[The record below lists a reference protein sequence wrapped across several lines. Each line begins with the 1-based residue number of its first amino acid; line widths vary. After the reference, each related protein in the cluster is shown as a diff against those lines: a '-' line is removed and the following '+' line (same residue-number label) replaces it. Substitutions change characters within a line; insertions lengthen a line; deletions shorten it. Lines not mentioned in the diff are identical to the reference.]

1 MRTIHLHTLALSF
14 VLLCGPGN
22 SLCHAVSYRVTL
34 HTTPLAN
41 HTRLLATRP
50 TPPAPFSLASQFDD
64 GLGLVNNAVPLS
76 HLNFG
81 SGGGPLGSP
90 FTSPGA
96 SGSLAGI
103 VTLTDRSP
111 FLTKFHHEFTPRA
124 TGPLGFLPGSTV
136 GNNFSSF
143 TDRSLFLTNF
153 RHVFTPR
160 ATGPLG
166 FLPGSTVGNNL
177 NPLTPDESS
186 FGIGDSVDTGTPP
199 PPILISG
206 AGLPLG
212 CPTCPTLNLGPPAV
226 DFAATPEP
234 GSWVLMLSGLLICI
248 AVPRRRIGGG
258 FRSP

>member
-22 SLCHAVSYRVTL
+22 SLCHAVSYHVTL
-34 HTTPLAN
+34 DTTPLAN

-111 FLTKFHHEFTPRA
+111 FLTKFH
-124 TGPLGFLPGSTV
+124 
-136 GNNFSSF
+136 
-143 TDRSLFLTNF
+143 
-153 RHVFTPR
+153 HVFTPR